1 MDNEKLLHF
10 IAEKIDDIKL
20 AIFYCHSNS
29 PLRIHNTV
37 INTCSVDDTGCITFF
52 INRPQQLLSQFDQ
65 EFPAALNY
73 FQKGKDFFL
82 NIFGKARIINDPE
95 ELAYYTDLS
104 AEEINSALT
113 TQVMIRVKILTVD
126 FHDTNFEKKNL
137 FIRKIRSFFSSVF
150 DSFGAASGSY
160 SFTDTNTIHN
170 YGF

>member
-10 IAEKIDDIKL
+10 IAEKIDGIKN

-29 PLRIHNTV
+29 PLRINNTI
-37 INTCSVDDTGCITFF
+37 INTFKVDETGFITFF
-52 INRPQQLLSQFDQ
+52 INRPPQLLSQFDQ
-65 EFPAALNY
+65 EFPVGLNY
-73 FQKGKDFFL
+73 FQKGKDYFL

-95 ELAYYTDLS
+95 ELAYFSDLTV
-104 AEEINSALT
+104 EEINSALT

-126 FHDTNFEKKNL
+126 FHDTNFDKKNA
-137 FIRKIRSFFSSVF
+137 FIKKVWSCFSSMF

-160 SFTDTNTIHN
+160 SLNNASNIHN